1 MAEIMARMRAGLW
14 IRGETASELAT
25 EWGLAVATVEGY
37 SAEAWRRICADANDA
52 EHARPTIAGTLA
64 VALEQSAGARN
75 HKATAMLAD
84 TWSRVVGARAA
95 ERHEHSVIVA
105 QFEALPPAGKAAW
118 LRERAARMLDEA
130 ERLDPLE
137 LDAPRR

>member
-1 MAEIMARMRAGLW
+1 
-14 IRGETASELAT
+14 
-25 EWGLAVATVEGY
+25 
-37 SAEAWRRICADANDA
+37 
-52 EHARPTIAGTLA
+52 
-64 VALEQSAGARN
+64 
-75 HKATAMLAD
+75 MLAD